1 MHAGRN
7 STSYYTEANGM
18 KSQRDRVIQPVSLSE
33 LTRLR
38 SKSPLAS
45 LRASGVGVGGEEETF
60 TASSIWQNFS
70 TLFFASMDLL

>member
-1 MHAGRN
+1 MHGRN

-45 LRASGVGVGGEEETF
+45 LRASGVGVEGEGDIHSQQYLAKF
-60 TASSIWQNFS
+60 FQ
-70 TLFFASMDLL
+70 LCFASMDLL